1 MSSTWYWMFNIYCLC
16 YYCIGMI
23 NQCRYQMVSL
33 LQYCPWYFRILH
45 FNVFIGV
52 QSINLKSIYY
62 WNTQY
67 RYFWFCYFRCA
78 VSRHN
83 KILFLFNF
91 SLTRPPKKNK
101 QQIESYLH
109 PGKNPVNNNI
119 YLMDDFQPSSLLHL
133 TKLDIRQYR
142 NVF

>member
-1 MSSTWYWMFNIYCLC
+1 MYLLVCKVSI
-16 YYCIGMI
+16 I
-23 NQCRYQMVSL
+23 NQYTIEILNTGIFGFDIFDATRRY
-33 LQYCPWYFRILH
+33 ID
-45 FNVFIGV
+45 G
-52 QSINLKSIYY
+52 
-62 WNTQY
+62 
-67 RYFWFCYFRCA
+67 

-83 KILFLFNF
+83 KIIFLFNF

>member
-1 MSSTWYWMFNIYCLC
+1 MLLLHRHDQSM
-16 YYCIGMI
+16 
-23 NQCRYQMVSL
+23 SL
-33 LQYCPWYFRILH
+33 LNGFVITLLSFWYFRRLHILMYLL
-45 FNVFIGV
+45 VCKV
-52 QSINLKSIYY
+52 SIVNQYTIEILNTGIFGFDIFVALMQFHGIIKS
-62 WNTQY
+62 
-67 RYFWFCYFRCA
+67 FFF
-78 VSRHN
+78 
-83 KILFLFNF
+83 FNF

-101 QQIESYLH
+101 QQIKSYLH

>member
-1 MSSTWYWMFNIYCLC
+1 MKYSIQVFWF
-16 YYCIGMI
+16 
-23 NQCRYQMVSL
+23 
-33 LQYCPWYFRILH
+33 WYFRRTCIHNTFLLLEGLSGL
-45 FNVFIGV
+45 FRLVCSSKNI
-52 QSINLKSIYY
+52 SWSEINRHIDG
-62 WNTQY
+62 
-67 RYFWFCYFRCA
+67 

-83 KILFLFNF
+83 KIIFLFNF

-142 NVF
+142 NLFKTYEIGSEETLQICY

>member
-1 MSSTWYWMFNIYCLC
+1 MLLLHRHDQSMSLLNGFVIVLGIFA
-16 YYCIGMI
+16 YCILM
-23 NQCRYQMVSL
+23 YL
-33 LQYCPWYFRILH
+33 LVCK
-45 FNVFIGV
+45 
-52 QSINLKSIYY
+52 SINRKSIYY

-67 RYFWFCYFRCA
+67 RYFWFWYFRCG

-83 KILFLFNF
+83 KIIFLFNF

-133 TKLDIRQYR
+133 TKLDIRQHR
-142 NVF
+142 NLFSTSKIGS

>member
-1 MSSTWYWMFNIYCLC
+1 MYID
-16 YYCIGMI
+16 G
-23 NQCRYQMVSL
+23 
-33 LQYCPWYFRILH
+33 
-45 FNVFIGV
+45 
-52 QSINLKSIYY
+52 
-62 WNTQY
+62 
-67 RYFWFCYFRCA
+67 

-83 KILFLFNF
+83 KIIFLFHF

-142 NVF
+142 NLFKSYEIGSEETLQICYESISYIEPFTLIEKGRDI

>member
-1 MSSTWYWMFNIYCLC
+1 MLLVASAWSINVVIKWFR
-16 YYCIGMI
+16 YYII
-23 NQCRYQMVSL
+23 VLLIFSHIASL
-33 LQYCPWYFRILH
+33 
-45 FNVFIGV
+45 NVFISV
-52 QSINLKSIYY
+52 QSINCKSIYY
-62 WNTQY
+62 SNTQY
-67 RYFWFCYFRCA
+67 RYFWFWYFRWMQFHGIIK
-78 VSRHN
+78 S
-83 KILFLFNF
+83 FFFFNF

-101 QQIESYLH
+101 QQIKSYLH